1 MKYCEEYAA
10 LLGAFAD
17 GEVTEAEREEILA
30 HLDGCEGCREYLAQ
44 IMEMKAELSCPVPEM
59 PENFAA
65 QVMWHVRS
73 EKTRKQ
79 KKNRRV
85 MTAVASVAAC
95 LVLVLAIPQ
104 VLGNMGVT
112 MEDAA
117 ESGVV
122 MDGFLAGSG
131 AESDSAADSAMPEA
145 SEEDAEATPPM
156 NDNMIYDQ
164 ATGAE
169 KVQYP
174 TVTVEEALMNA
185 WLDQGDFAA
194 LRAESAE
201 GETEYYID
209 AAEYE
214 EFALFMGENGI
225 SVPELGES
233 DFLLVYIR

>member
-1 MKYCEEYAA
+1 
-10 LLGAFAD
+10 
-17 GEVTEAEREEILA
+17 
-30 HLDGCEGCREYLAQ
+30 
-44 IMEMKAELSCPVPEM
+44 
-59 PENFAA
+59 
-65 QVMWHVRS
+65 
-73 EKTRKQ
+73 
-79 KKNRRV
+79 
-85 MTAVASVAAC
+85 
-95 LVLVLAIPQ
+95 
-104 VLGNMGVT
+104 
-112 MEDAA
+112 
-117 ESGVV
+117 
-122 MDGFLAGSG
+122 
-131 AESDSAADSAMPEA
+131 
-145 SEEDAEATPPM
+145 M

-194 LRAESAE
+194 LRAENAE

-225 SVPELGES
+225 SVPELGGS